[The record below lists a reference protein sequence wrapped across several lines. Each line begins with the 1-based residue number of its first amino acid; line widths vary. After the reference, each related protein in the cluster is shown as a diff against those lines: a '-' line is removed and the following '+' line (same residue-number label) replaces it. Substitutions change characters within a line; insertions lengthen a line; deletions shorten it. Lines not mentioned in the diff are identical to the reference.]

1 MAEKVDKKLKI
12 LVVED
17 DFMNMILVKEILS
30 LHGYEVLEAG
40 NGKEAVEK
48 ASKEKPDLILMDI
61 NLPEMDGVTA
71 TKKIKAEE
79 STKKIPIYALTAS
92 VMKGDAEKF
101 LGEGFDGYLAKPIET
116 KKLIESIE
124 SGLGKE
130 KAEG

>member
-1 MAEKVDKKLKI
+1 VEKKAKI

-17 DFMNMILVKEILS
+17 DFMNMILVKEILA
-30 LHGYEVLEAG
+30 LYGYEVVEAG

-48 ASKEKPDLILMDI
+48 AAKEKPDLILMDI
-61 NLPEMDGVTA
+61 NLPEMDGVAA

-79 STKKIPIYALTAS
+79 STKKIPVFALTAS

-101 LGEGFDGYLAKPIET
+101 LSEGFDGYLAKPIET

-124 SGLGKE
+124 SGLAQE

>member
-1 MAEKVDKKLKI
+1 MAEKVEKKAKI

-17 DFMNMILVKEILS
+17 DFMNMILVKEILA
-30 LHGYEVLEAG
+30 LYGYEVVEAG

-48 ASKEKPDLILMDI
+48 AAKEKPDLILMDI
-61 NLPEMDGVTA
+61 NLPEMDGVAA

-79 STKKIPIYALTAS
+79 STKKIPVFALTAS

-101 LGEGFDGYLAKPIET
+101 LSEGFDGYLAKPIET

-124 SGLGKE
+124 SGLAQE